1 MKLYNKSI
9 SLGLAIHGSL
19 CRNIHFAQSQTLAKR
34 ANDPLKLN
42 NAIKYYFY
50 SGNICEYPRYH

>member
-42 NAIKYYFY
+42 NAIKF
-50 SGNICEYPRYH
+50 C